1 MLISSPRLEF
11 LVSPDSSK
19 ALVRIVG
26 ALRERVSKESI
37 KGFDSKQLRH
47 RSLKTFEDS
56 EL

>member
-37 KGFDSKQLRH
+37 KKEYQRL
-47 RSLKTFEDS
+47 
-56 EL
+56 